1 MKLKVEYIPIEQL
14 KPYEKN
20 AKIHTP
26 EQIEQIKKSI
36 QEFGMNDPIGIWG
49 KDNLIVEG
57 HVRLQAC
64 KELGMKEVPVIRLDD
79 LTDEQR
85 RAYTL
90 VHNQT
95 TMNTGFD
102 LDVLNEEL
110 ENLSIDMTEYG
121 FDSISEEDVELEE
134 DGFDFDDDGEP
145 KKEAKSKRGQIYKLG
160 NSILMCGD
168 STNADDVG
176 KLMNGNVADMVVT
189 DPPYNVAI
197 QNSDGMTIENDDLNN
212 EQFKQFLHGAFA
224 NLSASL
230 KPGGAF
236 YIWYASREHIN
247 FEQACIDN
255 GLSVREQLI
264 WVKNAMVLGRQ
275 DYQWRHEPCLYGWKE
290 GDGHYFIYDRTQT
303 TVFEKPADFDKMS
316 KDDTVKLLKK
326 IYSEVPSTIIHED
339 KPTHNNIHPTMKP
352 VNLIARLIKNSSEK
366 GDSVLDLF
374 GGSGTTLIVC
384 EELGRKCYMMEYD
397 PIYVDA
403 IIERYEEYT
412 GKKAKLISEV
422 E

>member
-1 MKLKVEYIPIEQL
+1 MKLKVDYIHIEQL

-20 AKIHTP
+20 AKIHTQ

-49 KDNLIVEG
+49 KDNLIVDG
-57 HVRLQAC
+57 HGRLKAC

-160 NSILMCGD
+160 NNILMCGD
-168 STNADDVG
+168 STNSDDVG
-176 KLMNGNVADMVVT
+176 
-189 DPPYNVAI
+189 
-197 QNSDGMTIENDDLNN
+197 
-212 EQFKQFLHGAFA
+212 
-224 NLSASL
+224 
-230 KPGGAF
+230 
-236 YIWYASREHIN
+236 
-247 FEQACIDN
+247 
-255 GLSVREQLI
+255 
-264 WVKNAMVLGRQ
+264 
-275 DYQWRHEPCLYGWKE
+275 
-290 GDGHYFIYDRTQT
+290 
-303 TVFEKPADFDKMS
+303 
-316 KDDTVKLLKK
+316 
-326 IYSEVPSTIIHED
+326 
-339 KPTHNNIHPTMKP
+339 
-352 VNLIARLIKNSSEK
+352 
-366 GDSVLDLF
+366 
-374 GGSGTTLIVC
+374 
-384 EELGRKCYMMEYD
+384 
-397 PIYVDA
+397 
-403 IIERYEEYT
+403 
-412 GKKAKLISEV
+412 
-422 E
+422 

>member
-57 HVRLQAC
+57 HGRLQAC
-64 KELGMKEVPVIRLDD
+64 KELGVKEVPVIRLDD